1 VVCRRRGCVGRGVGR
16 VLRVR
21 VREGRVIMGVRA
33 SAVGR
38 HGLRRQSLSLC
49 RRDATARGRHG
60 AGGLL
65 VGRVRALGLHGV
77 LGLQRRHAVQVV
89 LIGRLV
95 VRRLGHGGQRARS
108 LVPSTRTWALSDL
121 GALDGW
127 CTRSTTAMGSVG
139 VKSAV
144 ARGAAF
150 EGRVGGVGEFPMLAR
165 CGGGGGATLLQSQCR
180 ATPSRGAPCLG

>member
-1 VVCRRRGCVGRGVGR
+1 MICRRRGCVGRGVGR

-21 VREGRVIMGVRA
+21 VGEGRVIMGVRA

-108 LVPSTRTWALSDL
+108 LVPSTRAWALSDL

-127 CTRSTTAMGSVG
+127 CTRSAAAM
-139 VKSAV
+139 ATM
-144 ARGAAF
+144 GAASGVALDAGF
-150 EGRVGGVGEFPMLAR
+150 GGRVGDVGKFPMLAR
-165 CGGGGGATLLQSQCR
+165 RGGGGGATLLRSQCR